1 MSAAKRFFLDTN
13 ILVYTFDQSAPEK
26 RRRALGLL
34 EEALS
39 TQRGSISWQVVQEF
53 LNLATRRFKVPLT
66 PEDAR
71 LYLDR
76 VLLPLCEV
84 LPSAALYREGL
95 RLAERYQLAFYDA
108 LIVAAALNAG
118 AKILYSEDLQHG
130 QVIEGVTI
138 HDPF

>member
-1 MSAAKRFFLDTN
+1 MSGPRRFFLDTN
-13 ILVYTFDQSAPEK
+13 ILVYTFDQSAPGK
-26 RRRALGLL
+26 RRRAFELV

-39 TQRGSISWQVVQEF
+39 SQRGCISWQVVQEF
-53 LNLATRRFKVPLT
+53 LHLATRRFKVPLT
-66 PEDAR
+66 PADAR

-84 LPSAALYREGL
+84 TPTGELYREGL
-95 RLAERYQLAFYDA
+95 RLAERYQLGFYDA
-108 LIVAAALNAG
+108 LIVAGAHAAG
-118 AKILYSEDLQHG
+118 AKTLYSEDLSHG